1 MKQRNWYYYDANR
14 TKHIIGFM
22 HGQESGHVLVH
33 INSKI
38 TIIDF
43 NVLEPKTFSFY
54 INKELV
60 QIIIDKDE
68 EDFKYELKIDQKA
81 HEAIKKAHQVQ
92 SNKYRNQTI
101 AFILG
106 FVAIICMAIYFF
118 SGDR

>member
-14 TKHIIGFM
+14 IKHIIGFM

-54 INKELV
+54 INKELL
-60 QIIIDKDE
+60 QIIIDKE
-68 EDFKYELKIDQKA
+68 GKEFKYELKIDEKA
-81 HEAIKKAHQVQ
+81 SQEINAAKDKET
-92 SNKYRNQTI
+92 KLYRTQTI
-101 AFILG
+101 LFVLAFIIVIGL
-106 FVAIICMAIYFF
+106 AIYWI
-118 SGDR
+118 GGQR